1 MVDACTGFYDRYESE
16 SKATE
21 GAAMIHFRNM
31 ASRKKAGSAGNG
43 VQEKSAN
50 GKQLAKHKDGP
61 IGICPPSSYLTSS
74 GAVLYVFTP
83 WNVLKTF

>member
-1 MVDACTGFYDRYESE
+1 
-16 SKATE
+16 
-21 GAAMIHFRNM
+21 MIHFRNM

-61 IGICPPSSYLTSS
+61 IGTCVPCIDLISSC
-74 GAVLYVFTP
+74 VLLRIF
-83 WNVLKTF
+83 NF